1 MCNLCHDEDYDY
13 DYDTPSAGDLAEEA
27 YYARRD
33 ASARAAEE
41 NAKKDQEAILAAIER
56 GERVV

>member
-1 MCNLCHDEDYDY
+1 MCNLCHDDDYET
-13 DYDTPSAGDLAEEA
+13 YDTPSAGDFAEEA
-27 YYARRD
+27 YYARLD